1 MQMFTAA
8 LFILVK
14 NQKQSKCPS
23 ADEWI
28 HSLHTMIW
36 YICTMEYYLSIK
48 KNETL
53 MHTTTCMNLKIIIF
67 IERSQGQ
74 KITCTVFY
82 LYEISRN
89 RKFVETEADDQ
100 LPVAAGE
107 SMD

>member
-1 MQMFTAA
+1 
-8 LFILVK
+8 
-14 NQKQSKCPS
+14 
-23 ADEWI
+23 
-28 HSLHTMIW
+28 
-36 YICTMEYYLSIK
+36 
-48 KNETL
+48 

-107 SMD
+107 SMDWLKTGSRKYFGNIEGF